1 MSLLAVYQF
10 VIEIDHTCTGFQPI
24 ESVPRVTL
32 SLKNM
37 LQGKDASG
45 ECADQ
50 FRSLWLFL
58 FGQGIKHRQTDTRAN
73 IRNPQTP
80 APRGLDI
87 EIRLTGVLY

>member
-1 MSLLAVYQF
+1 M
-10 VIEIDHTCTGFQPI
+10 IEIDHTCTGFQPI

-58 FGQGIKHRQTDTRAN
+58 FGQGIKHRQTDIRAN
-73 IRNPQTP
+73 IRNLS